1 MKKIPALVW
10 LPLALVVGGLV
21 GAYGPM
27 EELRTR
33 EERAD
38 AEKTKA
44 KAKQKSA
51 GAFGSFAQIVNIPDE
66 AKRPRRPRPA
76 PKAKA
81 GKSAAATNSAESAE
95 ADVAATKTNA
105 AKTNAPAAR
114 NRRPEKQLSPEDLK
128 ARIDE
133 ASDLWRTRIEV
144 AKASAVS
151 KLGLDDAGKESFE
164 TALDAMND
172 RLRDSMQIVA
182 DQIASAERMTP
193 ELGVRLMGDVS
204 TALAE
209 TYDAIGACAGDGKRD
224 EVSNLNLADFID
236 PSVAEPFVAVQD
248 KLESMK

>member
-1 MKKIPALVW
+1 
-10 LPLALVVGGLV
+10 V

-33 EERAD
+33 EERAE

-44 KAKQKSA
+44 KAKQKAA

-66 AKRPRRPRPA
+66 ARRPRRPRPS
-76 PKAKA
+76 PKA
-81 GKSAAATNSAESAE
+81 GKSAAATNIVESTE
-95 ADVAATKTNA
+95 TEVAAASDSSKTNS
-105 AKTNAPAAR
+105 PAAQA
-114 NRRPEKQLSPEDLK
+114 RRPERRLSPEDLK

-133 ASDLWRTRIEV
+133 AADLWRTRIEV

-151 KLGLDDAGKESFE
+151 KLGLNDAGKESFDA
-164 TALDAMND
+164 ALDAMND

-248 KLESMK
+248 KLESLK

>member
-1 MKKIPALVW
+1 MKKASFLVW
-10 LPLALVVGGLV
+10 LPLAFVVGGLV

-33 EERAD
+33 EERAE

-44 KAKQKSA
+44 KAKQKAA

-66 AKRPRRPRPA
+66 AKRPRRPRPS
-76 PKAKA
+76 PKA
-81 GKSAAATNSAESAE
+81 GKSAAATNGVESTEAEVAE
-95 ADVAATKTNA
+95 ASDSSKTN
-105 AKTNAPAAR
+105 TPAAR
-114 NRRPEKQLSPEDLK
+114 SRKPEKRLSPEDLK

-133 ASDLWRTRIEV
+133 AADLWRTRIEV

-151 KLGLDDAGKESFE
+151 KLGLNDAGKESFDA
-164 TALDAMND
+164 ALDAMND

-248 KLESMK
+248 KLESLK

>member
-1 MKKIPALVW
+1 VKKATLFAW
-10 LPLALVVGGLV
+10 LPLAFVVGGLI

-33 EERAD
+33 EERAE

-44 KAKQKSA
+44 KAKQKAS

-66 AKRPRRPRPA
+66 AKRPRRPRRM
-76 PKAKA
+76 PKDDKP
-81 GKSAAATNSAESAE
+81 AAASTNETNSASE
-95 ADVAATKTNA
+95 AAP
-105 AKTNAPAAR
+105 TNAPSTR
-114 NRRPEKQLSPEDLK
+114 KRRPEKRLSPEDLK

-151 KLGLDDAGKESFE
+151 KLGLDDAGKASFE
-164 TALDAMND
+164 EALDAMND
-172 RLRDSMQIVA
+172 RLRESVQIVA

-209 TYDAIGACAGDGKRD
+209 TYDAIGACAGEGKRD
-224 EVSNLNLADFID
+224 EVSKMNLADFID

-248 KLESMK
+248 KLESMR

>member
-1 MKKIPALVW
+1 MKKISALVW

-33 EERAD
+33 EERAE

-44 KAKQKSA
+44 KAKQKAA

-66 AKRPRRPRPA
+66 AKRPRRPRPS
-76 PKAKA
+76 PKAR
-81 GKSAAATNSAESAE
+81 KSAASTNSVESAESE
-95 ADVAATKTNA
+95 VAAA
-105 AKTNAPAAR
+105 SDLSKTNAPAAKKR
-114 NRRPEKQLSPEDLK
+114 KPEKRLSPEDLK

-151 KLGLDDAGKESFE
+151 KLGLNDAGKESFE

-248 KLESMK
+248 KLESLK